1 MESKK
6 MNAEEVL
13 TSFFTTR
20 TLTAQELEA
29 LSVEE
34 RAELATLAASV
45 MGVDVDIEGLLAGAD
60 QPRIP
65 PMEEVVREHDEDV
78 V

>member
-13 TSFFTTR
+13 TSFFGSR
-20 TLTAQELEA
+20 ALTAQELEA

-34 RAELATLAASV
+34 RAELVTLAARV
-45 MGVDVDIEGLLAGAD
+45 MGVDVDAEGLVAGAD
-60 QPRIP
+60 QPQIP
-65 PMEEVVREHDEDV
+65 AMGAVVLERDEDAV
-78 V
+78 